1 MNKNIQANN
10 LKTFRQKAGLTQQ
23 QLADSLKV
31 KQTKIKDIETGKQ
44 KIPVDFAITVEK
56 IHHVN
61 FKWLL
66 TGEGEMFED
75 EHLTNGELT
84 YQIPI

>member
-10 LKTFRQKAGLTQQ
+10 LKTFRTKTGLTQQ
-23 QLADSLKV
+23 QLADSLCV

-44 KIPVDFAITVEK
+44 KIPIDFAIAVEK
-56 IHHVN
+56 INHVN

-66 TGEGEMFED
+66 TGRRQ
-75 EHLTNGELT
+75 
-84 YQIPI
+84 YV